1 MDNVRKRK
9 TLDPCSRC
17 FLHKERCICSQIPRL
32 DLKTKLSLII
42 HHRELKR
49 TTNTGRLAVEA
60 LVNSEMHIRGKE
72 NEALDLSPI
81 LSNEY
86 ETYVLYPADDAVDLE
101 NLKPFKPVQL
111 IVSDGNWRQAG
122 KLHRRQ
128 SELKDIPRIK
138 ISQKNLSTENLRR
151 EHFMEGFSTLEA
163 IAIAIGHFEGEAVKG
178 QLMALYQAKL
188 QATLAGRGLKPS
200 IS

>member
-1 MDNVRKRK
+1 MDKSRKRK
-9 TLDPCSRC
+9 TLDPCQRC
-17 FLHKERCICSQIPRL
+17 FLHKERCICSQIPKIE
-32 DLKTKLSLII
+32 LKTKLSLII

-72 NEALDLSPI
+72 NEALNLSPI
-81 LSNEY
+81 LSSEY
-86 ETYVLYPADDAVDLE
+86 ETYVLYPSEDAVDLE
-101 NLKPFKPVQL
+101 TLKPQKPVQL

-128 SELKDIPRIK
+128 SELKDIPRVK
-138 ISQKNLSTENLRR
+138 ISQKNLATENLRR

-163 IAIAIGHFEGEAVKG
+163 IAIAIGHFEGEAVKA

-188 QATLAGRGLKPS
+188 QATLAGRGVKC
-200 IS
+200 